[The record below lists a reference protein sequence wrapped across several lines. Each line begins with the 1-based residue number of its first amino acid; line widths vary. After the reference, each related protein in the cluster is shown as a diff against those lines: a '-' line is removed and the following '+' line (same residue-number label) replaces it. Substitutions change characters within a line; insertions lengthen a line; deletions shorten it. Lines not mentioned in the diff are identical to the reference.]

1 MSDTRQKLTSFLVKL
16 WRLGALALAAWLL
29 HHGAKVPGEVG
40 TNISISA
47 ARAFFPATA
56 ALVPQASGG
65 VAAED
70 ADGNHLGL
78 LVTTSPAADG
88 VVGYAG
94 PSNLLVALDRKNK
107 IAGIQILDSA
117 DTPEHVDS
125 LRNSPTFAKSLLGWN
140 PANEPLPPLQGMGG
154 ATLTGLAMVEGIA
167 QRLGG
172 KVGSLRFP
180 EAITLQEARQLFP
193 TAATLTPENP
203 SRGWIH
209 VQAQSAATLGYL
221 LRTAPAA
228 DGIFGYAGPTE
239 TLIALAPDAR
249 TLLGI
254 RLRKSYDT
262 EDYVERVTSDEGYL
276 KSLTQWNAAQ
286 WPTLDFAAEKIEGVA
301 GATMTSAAVAEG
313 IRERFRQEA
322 TGKIQGAKSK
332 LGTKD
337 FALLAIVGGAI
348 LMSFSKWRG
357 SRWVRMAWQ
366 AGLVLCLGLWLG
378 QFVSL
383 GLLVGWA
390 RHGLPYAQ
398 AAPLVVLAGMA
409 LLVPWAGRRQVYC
422 HHVCA
427 HGAAQ
432 EWLGRLPLPK
442 RRCPQRCTG
451 FCDWPRACCLQGF
464 SSLHSCSRGWR
475 WATSNP
481 STRGFWEMRH
491 SLPPLWP

>member
-1 MSDTRQKLTSFLVKL
+1 MPQKLTSFLVKL

-29 HHGAKVPGEVG
+29 HHQAKTPRETA
-40 TNISISA
+40 TNIDISA

-56 ALVPQASGG
+56 TLVPQAGG
-65 VAAED
+65 AVVAED
-70 ADGNHLGL
+70 TEGHSLGL

-94 PSNLLVALDRKNK
+94 PSNLLVALDKANK
-107 IAGIQILDSA
+107 IVGIQILDSA
-117 DTPEHVDS
+117 DTPQHVDS
-125 LRNSPTFAKSLLGWN
+125 LRRSPAFTKSLLGWN
-140 PANEPLPPLQGMGG
+140 PATEALPALQGIGG

-172 KVGSLRFP
+172 KLGSLRFP
-180 EAITLQEARQLFP
+180 EPVTLQEAHQFFP
-193 TAATLTPENP
+193 NAAVLTADTPR
-203 SRGWIH
+203 RGWFH
-209 VQAQSAATLGYL
+209 VQAASAETLGYL

-228 DGIFGYAGPTE
+228 DGVFGYAGPSE
-239 TLIALAPDAR
+239 TLIGLAPDAQ

-262 EDYVERVTSDEGYL
+262 DEYVERVTSDGDYL
-276 KSLTQWNAAQ
+276 KSLTQWKAAQ

-313 IRERFRQEA
+313 IRERFRQDEA
-322 TGKIQGAKSK
+322 AKAQRSPWG

-337 FALLAIVGGAI
+337 CALLAILGGA
-348 LMSFSKWRG
+348 LFLSFSKWRG
-357 SRWVRMAWQ
+357 NRWGRMAWQ
-366 AGLVLCLGLWLG
+366 AVLVLCLGVWLG

-390 RHGLPYAQ
+390 RHGLPWAQ

-422 HHVCA
+422 HHVCP

-432 EWLGRLPLPK
+432 EWLGRIPLPK
-442 RRCPQRCTG
+442 RT
-451 FCDWPRACCLQGF
+451 
-464 SSLHSCSRGWR
+464 
-475 WATSNP
+475 
-481 STRGFWEMRH
+481 
-491 SLPPLWP
+491 LPPALHRILRFAPSLLLAGVFVAALALPRLALGNFEP

>member
-1 MSDTRQKLTSFLVKL
+1 
-16 WRLGALALAAWLL
+16 
-29 HHGAKVPGEVG
+29 
-40 TNISISA
+40 
-47 ARAFFPATA
+47 
-56 ALVPQASGG
+56 
-65 VAAED
+65 
-70 ADGNHLGL
+70 
-78 LVTTSPAADG
+78 
-88 VVGYAG
+88 
-94 PSNLLVALDRKNK
+94 
-107 IAGIQILDSA
+107 
-117 DTPEHVDS
+117 
-125 LRNSPTFAKSLLGWN
+125 GWN

-442 RRCPQRCTG
+442 KTLPPALHLTVYPNGLLQVRMPDWRPSG
-451 FCDWPRACCLQGF
+451 FCAVDIQPRNIRPPRPRRRAASGNRAFLNAQTKRHRPPNRTRCDKPTAGTPRNGLWDNLESQTAGKAREPRHPARPHRHRIGTHGSHTFPLATGLRHEPLQRQP
-464 SSLHSCSRGWR
+464 LH
-475 WATSNP
+475 
-481 STRGFWEMRH
+481 
-491 SLPPLWP
+491 